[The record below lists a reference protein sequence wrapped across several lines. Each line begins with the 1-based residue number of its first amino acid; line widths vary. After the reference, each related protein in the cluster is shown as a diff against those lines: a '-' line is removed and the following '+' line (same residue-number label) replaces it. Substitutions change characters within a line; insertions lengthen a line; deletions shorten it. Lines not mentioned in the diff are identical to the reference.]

1 MKLALMIIIIALS
14 SASIILA
21 SSGGGFITPWAAVG
35 SFSMEPTME
44 VGTLV
49 ILCPVHFNSLLG
61 NIVVYFHDGEYIV
74 HRVIYVGN
82 GYVET
87 KGDAN
92 PVRDPWTT
100 PFNEVD
106 GEVCLAIPYW
116 GLFSLMI
123 RNAATLVI
131 FVVLTIAL
139 YSVLAALESSLKRE
153 VTTSRHGRGH
163 GKAGG
168 RGGDNSKGRK
178 DKV

>member
-1 MKLALMIIIIALS
+1 MRWALIIIIIALS

-74 HRVIYVGN
+74 HRVIYVGD

-106 GEVCLAIPYW
+106 GEVCLAMPYW
-116 GLFSLMI
+116 GLFSLMV

-153 VTTSRHGRGH
+153 VMASRHGRGH

-178 DKV
+178 DKL